1 MFNDR
6 FDAKTMN
13 DVAKQAREEESKHKA
28 SDFIAVIKRQIK
40 KDAANGK
47 FVSFLSASLYPEVL
61 SSYFA
66 DNLVISKVKNYF
78 ETRGFTVVINV
89 LREIIFVEWKS

>member
-40 KDAANGK
+40 KRCCQWQVC
-47 FVSFLSASLYPEVL
+47 FFSQCVTVSGSP
-61 SSYFA
+61 
-66 DNLVISKVKNYF
+66 VKLFRRQSCDFKGQKLFRNKRF
-78 ETRGFTVVINV
+78 HRCD
-89 LREIIFVEWKS
+89 